1 MLKISQVNMAIENIE
16 NGGLQIYWENI
27 ILFSNEFS
35 LQLNKLHVMDD
46 YSSNWKVYRYF
57 VWLLYFQILTPKSPP
72 LAIRIFFAL

>member
-1 MLKISQVNMAIENIE
+1 MAIENIE

-46 YSSNWKVYRYF
+46 YSSNW
-57 VWLLYFQILTPKSPP
+57 
-72 LAIRIFFAL
+72 